1 MAVITDAPDTEM
13 FEDPSERKNPKQGKK
28 YMAGVWSAWLHQAFL
43 CCFATQDS
51 GPTASRPT
59 TELWIGRRY
68 FDTSLGKPVYLKSL
82 GPNVWVDGVGT
93 VS

>member
-1 MAVITDAPDTEM
+1 MAIITDAPDDEM
-13 FEDPSERKNPKQGKK
+13 FEDPRDKSPKKRV
-28 YMAGVWSAWLHQAFL
+28 MNRVWGAWLHQAFL
-43 CCFATQDS
+43 CMFSTQDS
-51 GPTASRPT
+51 GPTGSRPT

-68 FDTSLGKPVYLKSL
+68 FDTTLGKPIYLKSI